1 MLKLHSYSLVLH
13 VHGKPTPRQLSTGR
27 TAPIFTVSLP
37 RFQPKCIHG
46 PFMSI
51 CRTAAFSL
59 NHSCPPDFSYRA
71 IRSSLTLHFA
81 NKITQISQFKLYRCL
96 YPLLSL
102 QPPLFIVLFLVLLSR
117 LRLLPVSVSASV

>member
-1 MLKLHSYSLVLH
+1 MLKLRSYSLVLH
-13 VHGKPTPRQLSTGR
+13 VHGKPTPRQLSIGR

-51 CRTAAFSL
+51 CQTAAFTL

-71 IRSSLTLHFA
+71 VFSHPSF
-81 NKITQISQFKLYRCL
+81 C
-96 YPLLSL
+96 
-102 QPPLFIVLFLVLLSR
+102 
-117 LRLLPVSVSASV
+117 